1 MSLRIRTA
9 KHQAHLAVPLEDEIV
24 EWLKVQE
31 VGKDGQ
37 PPRAQHEYEGNK
49 WAIKSAARERTGE
62 PS

>member
-1 MSLRIRTA
+1 MSLSIRTA
-9 KHQAHLAVPLEDEIV
+9 KHQAYLAMPLEDEIV

-37 PPRAQHEYEGNK
+37 HRAQHQNQGNG
-49 WAIKSAARERTGE
+49 WAIKSAARERAGE

>member
-1 MSLRIRTA
+1 MSLRIRNA
-9 KHQAHLAVPLEDEIV
+9 KHQAHLAVLLEDEIV

-37 PPRAQHEYEGNK
+37 PPRAQHEHEPHG
-49 WAIKSAARERTGE
+49 WAIESAARERAGE